1 MIRQMMR
8 DISFVS
14 STTRS
19 MLIPSPSSHS
29 RSVF

>member
-19 MLIPSPSSHS
+19 ILVSPA
-29 RSVF
+29 VFGLFV